1 MEPELPLGRRGP
13 HTTILQLLLHL
24 RETIMR
30 LLPELDPDQR
40 DEGFPRPAATLP
52 LPPNFFVD
60 RRVWR
65 FDTSSDWWDRLVMEI
80 WDDQDWLRNFRMRKT
95 TFQELCTWLAPAL
108 QRQDTHLRPAIP
120 LEKRVAIAL
129 WKLATP
135 DSYRSVGHQFGVG
148 RSTVGA
154 VLMEVVRAI
163 NSELLNRLI
172 CLPDLDSVMAGF
184 AALGF
189 PNCGGALD
197 GTHIAIRAPPHRA
210 AQFINRKG
218 YFSMVLQAL
227 VDHRGQFSDI
237 CVGWSGRAHDA
248 RIFRNS
254 YLYRRLQAGTFFPHR
269 QFAVGDVHMPVC
281 IVADAAYPLMPWLM
295 KPYTGQ

>member
-1 MEPELPLGRRGP
+1 
-13 HTTILQLLLHL
+13 
-24 RETIMR
+24 MR

-172 CLPDLDSVMAGF
+172 CLPDLDSVEGEISLPWGTEPPEGSEAG
-184 AALGF
+184 
-189 PNCGGALD
+189 
-197 GTHIAIRAPPHRA
+197 
-210 AQFINRKG
+210 
-218 YFSMVLQAL
+218 
-227 VDHRGQFSDI
+227 GQISEA
-237 CVGWSGRAHDA
+237 GEKP
-248 RIFRNS
+248 
-254 YLYRRLQAGTFFPHR
+254 RRENFMMHACRLSLPRVKQQP
-269 QFAVGDVHMPVC
+269 
-281 IVADAAYPLMPWLM
+281 
-295 KPYTGQ
+295 